1 MVENILLK
9 AGRMIPMFGAV
20 QPPKSWYKCRWVPPS
35 RSWRRVSLN
44 QAIRLNLTIEKLHQ
58 HILSKPKP
66 HQYFDKMT
74 ARGPLLGGTAFITGA
89 GSGIGQYT
97 AFAFANNGVQNFGL
111 TDIKPENLQST
122 VQKLQELNKN
132 VEIEAI
138 EMDVANEQGVISAIE
153 RTANRFGRIDYAINN
168 AGIEGPLVPTADM
181 ELQGWVRC
189 LDVNI
194 TVSVSSQLNRVTM

>member
-1 MVENILLK
+1 
-9 AGRMIPMFGAV
+9 
-20 QPPKSWYKCRWVPPS
+20 
-35 RSWRRVSLN
+35 
-44 QAIRLNLTIEKLHQ
+44 
-58 HILSKPKP
+58 
-66 HQYFDKMT
+66 MT
-74 ARGPLLGGTAFITGA
+74 ARGPLLDGTAFITGA

-97 AFAFANNGVQNFGL
+97 AFAFANNGVRNFGL

-181 ELQGWVRC
+181 ELKGWSLC

-194 TVSVSSQLNRVTM
+194 TVSVSSQLNLVTM

>member
-1 MVENILLK
+1 
-9 AGRMIPMFGAV
+9 
-20 QPPKSWYKCRWVPPS
+20 
-35 RSWRRVSLN
+35 
-44 QAIRLNLTIEKLHQ
+44 
-58 HILSKPKP
+58 
-66 HQYFDKMT
+66 MT
-74 ARGPLLGGTAFITGA
+74 AIGPLLDGTAFITGA

-97 AFAFANNGVQNFGL
+97 AFAFAKNGVKKFGL

-122 VQKLQELNKN
+122 VERLQELNKD

-153 RTANRFGRIDYAINN
+153 RTTKRFGRIDYAVNN

-181 ELQGWVRC
+181 DLKGWGRC

-194 TVSVSSQLNRVTM
+194 TVSVPSQTK